1 MSYTSIFFLSQSE
14 KKLTVSKKVFLEID
28 YFNLEYR
35 LLIFFFAF
43 TQSKHIDYFF
53 FKFERRHFFFNCMY
67 TDLCA
72 LGSLDQL

>member
-43 TQSKHIDYFF
+43 TQSKHID
-53 FKFERRHFFFNCMY
+53 
-67 TDLCA
+67 
-72 LGSLDQL
+72 

>member
-53 FKFERRHFFFNCMY
+53 FLSLNDAIFSLTVCIL
-67 TDLCA
+67 TCA
-72 LGSLDQL
+72 R